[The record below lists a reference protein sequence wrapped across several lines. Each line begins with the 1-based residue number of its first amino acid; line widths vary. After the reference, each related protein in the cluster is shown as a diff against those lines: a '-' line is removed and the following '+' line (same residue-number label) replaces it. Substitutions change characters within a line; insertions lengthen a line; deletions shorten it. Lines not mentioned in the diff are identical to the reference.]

1 MKKRIL
7 AALDLLDKIEDWF
20 LVVMLGVMVLLAVVQ
35 IFYRNVFGIGL
46 LWADPMLRIMV
57 LWVAL
62 AGAVIAT
69 RTDNHIRIDFFTRH
83 MPEKISLYVRRLV
96 YVFSISVCLLIAWH
110 SFRFVASEY
119 EQGTTAFMNVPAWVT
134 AIVIPIGFTMMAFR
148 YCLLFIT
155 PPGPEA
161 KSYIV
166 PEDQP

>member
-7 AALDLLDKIEDWF
+7 AALDFLDKIEDWF

-69 RTDNHIRIDFFTRH
+69 RTDPYPNRFLYAPHAKNNQLVCAPAGLCFFGFCLSID
-83 MPEKISLYVRRLV
+83 RLA
-96 YVFSISVCLLIAWH
+96 FISVCCVRI
-110 SFRFVASEY
+110 
-119 EQGTTAFMNVPAWVT
+119 
-134 AIVIPIGFTMMAFR
+134 
-148 YCLLFIT
+148 
-155 PPGPEA
+155 
-161 KSYIV
+161 
-166 PEDQP
+166 

>member
-20 LVVMLGVMVLLAVVQ
+20 LVFMLAVMVILAVVQ

-46 LWADPMLRIMV
+46 LWADPMLRTMV

-69 RTDNHIRIDFFTRH
+69 RTDNHIRIDFFTRY
-83 MPEKISLYVRRLV
+83 ISTKLYLYVHRLV
-96 YVFSISVCLLIAWH
+96 YAFSVAVCALISWH
-110 SFRFVASEY
+110 AFRFIVAEY
-119 EQGTTAFMNVPAWVT
+119 EAGTTAFLNIPAWVT
-134 AIVIPIGFTMMAFR
+134 AIVIPIGFAMMAFR
-148 YCLLFIT
+148 YCLLFIS

-166 PEDQP
+166 PEEES